1 MTKQI
6 SFQDIY
12 SRIII
17 FFDQTLRRPSIPIL
31 VSVKHPMSNTRFKSM
46 QNDLHTS
53 LLHGQLS
60 RLETGGG
67 EVVGGLLFCWGVFLP
82 QSATHTVTQS
92 ADTALAMR
100 LERNEKPTCASVKRA
115 NGGLSPSTKI
125 NCEQGR
131 TWHRCVISYTRR
143 GRGSWRRRL
152 RGRKSAMFPPCV
164 AAPSTFQLRP
174 DAAADAAD
182 RTAFINS
189 WRERGRRWK
198 MNVVS
203 FPLGMTSQTLWMWR
217 RVCFAPCEMLPF
229 CFVF

>member
-1 MTKQI
+1 MNLSFFSCTFLLARRRVFISFTSRQASPLESFQIKMTKQI

-67 EVVGGLLFCWGVFLP
+67 EVVGGLLFCWGFFLP

-131 TWHRCVISYTRR
+131 T
-143 GRGSWRRRL
+143 
-152 RGRKSAMFPPCV
+152 
-164 AAPSTFQLRP
+164 
-174 DAAADAAD
+174 
-182 RTAFINS
+182 
-189 WRERGRRWK
+189 
-198 MNVVS
+198 
-203 FPLGMTSQTLWMWR
+203 
-217 RVCFAPCEMLPF
+217 
-229 CFVF
+229 